1 MSNLFFYSQQ
11 LILKLKSYLPDK
23 DNLDWLDALT
33 VFVCI
38 WFNVFPYPS
47 YKGLFCLLAFIPILG
62 ITLTVLKGN
71 ANFDSHIKKVFS
83 KDGVEQ
89 NIVSVYIFSSSLALA
104 ISVYRNFECESYY
117 SLLTHG
123 AIAFLIFGV
132 IFLLTHSNIKG
143 TLKHQSE
150 IYGVLVICILLY
162 SYGVTYGVNCMFD
175 SSTPE
180 RFQTKI
186 IGKYTKKM
194 RRSPRTYHL
203 TITPWG
209 HHHDTEN
216 LSVSSDQYDSFN
228 SGDIVYMDLQ
238 KGLLDI
244 PWYHIEDTNEI
255 SNEW

>member
-1 MSNLFFYSQQ
+1 MNILFLYVKQF
-11 LILKLKSYLPDK
+11 LLKLKSYLPDP
-23 DNLDWLDALT
+23 DNLDWLDAIT
-33 VFVCI
+33 VFVCL

-47 YKGLFCLLAFIPILG
+47 FTGLFCVLAFIPILG

-71 ANFDSHIKKVFS
+71 ANFDSHIKKVFG
-83 KDGVEQ
+83 KNGAEQ
-89 NIVSVYIFSSSLALA
+89 NIVSIYILSSSFALA
-104 ISVYRNFECESYY
+104 FGVYRNFECESYY

-132 IFLLTHSNIKG
+132 IFFLTHNNIKG

-150 IYGVLVICILLY
+150 IYGILVICIILY
-162 SYGVTYGVNCMFD
+162 SYGVTYGVNCLFD
-175 SSTPE
+175 SSPPE

-186 IGKYTKKM
+186 TGKYISRHRK
-194 RRSPRTYHL
+194 SPNTYYL

-216 LSVSSDQYDSFN
+216 ISVSSDQYDLFN
-228 SGDIVYMDLQ
+228 TNDMIYIDLQ

-244 PWYHIEDTNEI
+244 PWYHIENTKVVSD
-255 SNEW
+255 SW